1 MEGTAGD
8 QSSTAPDEDLLA
20 FVLRATETVRAA
32 LDRPV
37 KSKAKINLKRYVQ
50 RQLHKCHDASRYRV
64 PSRNKKQK
72 RISMAPRSE
81 SSKAYSS
88 MASAYSPSSLQE
100 TPFISDADYPD
111 DEYVSFRA
119 VSGNAMPTQY
129 SGNSERVQSD
139 TTYVSPTGYVLQRD
153 DTFNTFALH
162 NVSGTDAS
170 RDTSGYCTDVSDV
183 CLREH
188 LSFCSEAGPEDA
200 AGASVDPVFPS
211 ENCDQIVPFIE
222 TELQRYACAEGDAPN
237 SESGSDVPETV
248 YPSQCMYEPRDCAYA
263 SFVEA
268 LNSVVLSRNE
278 SNSCDLTCSAAS
290 QFLALY

>member
-1 MEGTAGD
+1 MEGTVGD
-8 QSSTAPDEDLLA
+8 QGSTAPDEDLLA

-50 RQLHKCHDASRYRV
+50 RQLHKCHDASCYTA
-64 PSRNKKQK
+64 PRNNRKQK
-72 RISMAPRSE
+72 TISAPPRSE
-81 SSKAYSS
+81 SSEAS
-88 MASAYSPSSLQE
+88 MAPAHSPTAFQQM
-100 TPFISDADYPD
+100 PFISDAGHPN

-119 VSGNAMPTQY
+119 VTCNAVPTQY
-129 SGNSERVQSD
+129 SGNFERAQHHTS
-139 TTYVSPTGYVLQRD
+139 YVSPTGYVLQCD
-153 DTFNTFALH
+153 DTCNSFAMDS
-162 NVSGTDAS
+162 VSCMDAS
-170 RDTSGYCTDVSDV
+170 RDISGYCTDVSDA

-188 LSFCSEAGPEDA
+188 LSFCSEAGSEDA
-200 AGASVDPVFPS
+200 AGATVDPVFPS

-237 SESGSDVPETV
+237 SSGSDVPETV
-248 YPSQCMYEPRDCAYA
+248 SPLQCMYEPRDCTYA

-268 LNSVVLSRNE
+268 VSSVVLSPND
-278 SNSCDLTCSAAS
+278 SNSCDLTCGAAS

>member
-64 PSRNKKQK
+64 PSRNRKQK
-72 RISMAPRSE
+72 RISTQPRSE
-81 SSKAYSS
+81 SSEAYSS
-88 MASAYSPSSLQE
+88 MASAYSPTALEQ
-100 TPFISDADYPD
+100 TPFISDA
-111 DEYVSFRA
+111 
-119 VSGNAMPTQY
+119 VSGNATPTQY
-129 SGNSERVQSD
+129 SGNSERVQYDAS
-139 TTYVSPTGYVLQRD
+139 YVSPTGYVLQRD
-153 DTFNTFALH
+153 DPFNTFAMH
-162 NVSGTDAS
+162 NVSGVDAC

-188 LSFCSEAGPEDA
+188 LSFCSEAEPEDA
-200 AGASVDPVFPS
+200 AGATVDPVFPS

-222 TELQRYACAEGDAPN
+222 TELQRYVCAEGDAPN

-248 YPSQCMYEPRDCAYA
+248 SPSQCMYEPRDCAYA

-268 LNSVVLSRNE
+268 VSSVVLSPND